1 MTIKKFTLPKPIAY
15 PLSLLPDGIHSKL
28 LVIGLNRVFSRLIRT
43 GELDFLENRT
53 VCIRIKDAN
62 VAYRI
67 RLTLGLFNGC
77 GKDTLPDVTIS
88 ANCHDFLSLALRDE
102 DSDTLFFQRRL
113 CLEGDTE
120 LGLQLK
126 NVLDAVE
133 IEDLNFP
140 APVQQALKRAGT
152 WVERLAS

>member
-1 MTIKKFTLPKPIAY
+1 MTIKKFILPRPVAY
-15 PLSLLPDGIHSKL
+15 PLSLLPDAMHSKL
-28 LVIGLNRVFSRLIRT
+28 LVLGLNRVFSRLIRT
-43 GELDFLENRT
+43 GELDFLENRI

-62 VAYRI
+62 ISYRI
-67 RLTLGLFNGC
+67 RLSLGLFNGC
-77 GKDTLPDVTIS
+77 GKDNPPDVTIS
-88 ANCHDFLSLALRDE
+88 ANCHDFVSLALRDE

-133 IEDLNFP
+133 MEDLNFP
-140 APVQQALKRAGT
+140 VPLQQTLKRAGT
-152 WVERLAS
+152 WVDRFAS